1 MCILFDICF
10 RPPIMHFLFPLL
22 LYLSNRM
29 RIFHYAYY
37 PFPDGEGYRL
47 VGDSVCFVRP
57 LMPAFILD
65 RDLCEA
71 CCHSIS
77 ETIPETG
84 TFLISCNF
92 LFLLLLLFFLSSPRL
107 SLNPPTWSA
116 CSTSERR
123 LFYRPWGDEASSVWA
138 KKENMFILSSTD
150 QFGAHKGEGFLTTKC
165 WLDLKR
171 RRWKKKISFW
181 LSGLRSRPGP
191 SIYEYLSYNN
201 TRVI

>member
-1 MCILFDICF
+1 MHIVWHLFSSPHHAFLISSPALPLKSYAHIPLCLLSLSRRRGISVSWRFCLFCASTDACI
-10 RPPIMHFLFPLL
+10 H
-22 LYLSNRM
+22 S
-29 RIFHYAYY
+29 
-37 PFPDGEGYRL
+37 G
-47 VGDSVCFVRP
+47 SRP
-57 LMPAFILD
+57 LWSVLSFYFGDFASF
-65 RDLCEA
+65 DL
-71 CCHSIS
+71 
-77 ETIPETG
+77 PETG

-171 RRWKKKISFW
+171 RRWKKKFPF
-181 LSGLRSRPGP
+181 GYRG
-191 SIYEYLSYNN
+191 
-201 TRVI
+201 